1 MVSPEGNF
9 TSVPFQVADRTVF
22 PTRNRVSGPAGETHI
37 EPKAMDVLCAL
48 ARRNGEVMSREA
60 LIDAV
65 WAVRFGGDESLTRVV
80 SLLRKTLGRSVIETV
95 SKRGYR
101 LAAEIRPAVEAPVV
115 VTAVPTP
122 QVPAAPVRT
131 APARSVRAG
140 RAYRLSRQ
148 GLGPRAMF
156 PVSGLDFWRL
166 PAVAVAL
173 AIALALGVGA
183 VDLMLSRT

>member
-1 MVSPEGNF
+1 MSLEANF
-9 TSVPFQVADRTVF
+9 TSEPFQVADRTVF
-22 PTRNRVSGPAGETHI
+22 PSRNRVRGPSGEAHI

-48 ARRNGEVMSREA
+48 AGRGGEVMSREA

-80 SLLRKTLGRSVIETV
+80 SMLRKTLGAAAIETV

-101 LAAEIRPAVEAPVV
+101 LAAEVKPAADTPEAPNAPNALEV
-115 VTAVPTP
+115 
-122 QVPAAPVRT
+122 AAPTRPVK
-131 APARSVRAG
+131 PA

-148 GLGPRAMF
+148 GLGPRTMF

-166 PAVAVAL
+166 PGVAVV
-173 AIALALGVGA
+173 LALGLALGIGA
-183 VDLMLSRT
+183 ADLTFLQQG

>member
-1 MVSPEGNF
+1 VSLEGNF
-9 TSVPFQVADRTVF
+9 TSGPFQVADRTVF
-22 PTRNRVSGPAGETHI
+22 PTRNRVRGPSGEVHI

-48 ARRNGEVMSREA
+48 AGRSGEVMSREA

-80 SLLRKTLGRSVIETV
+80 SMLRKTLGAGAIETV

-101 LAAEIRPAVEAPVV
+101 LAAEIKPAVETPEAP
-115 VTAVPTP
+115 TAAMAAPPTP
-122 QVPAAPVRT
+122 P
-131 APARSVRAG
+131 APARPERTG

-148 GLGPRAMF
+148 GLGPRTMF

-173 AIALALGVGA
+173 AIAVALGIGA
-183 VDLMLSRT
+183 ADLMLLQPG

>member
-1 MVSPEGNF
+1 VSLEGNLAS
-9 TSVPFQVADRTVF
+9 TPFQIADRTVF
-22 PTRNRVSGPAGETHI
+22 PTRNRVRGPAGEVHI
-37 EPKAMDVLCAL
+37 EPKAMDVLCTL
-48 ARRNGEVMSREA
+48 AGRNGEVMSREA

-80 SLLRKTLGRSVIETV
+80 SMLRKTLGAGAIETV

-101 LAAEIRPAVEAPVV
+101 LAAEVKPAVE
-115 VTAVPTP
+115 TP
-122 QVPAAPVRT
+122 QEPKAAAVASPAPAGPAKATPVRE
-131 APARSVRAG
+131 G

-148 GLGPRAMF
+148 GLGPRTMF

-166 PAVAVAL
+166 PAVAIVL

-183 VDLMLSRT
+183 ADLMLLQQS